1 MIKNNFKMKVVMGK
15 QPYLQFNSSVGKQI
29 LETGATKLRLRHT
42 FTGDLTYIS
51 FFKEDNEQS
60 GETSY
65 KLTKR
70 TNTLTVSSR
79 KLAREIC
86 KDFGIKF
93 DENKKD
99 QVSFY
104 LICNTNKDCDSLI
117 EFEIQ
122 RVDFDSLIIPDEN
135 VDETEQESD
144 VETNVVDFEKD
155 TDGNIKSVTIVHTIE
170 NEKQEEP
177 TLQFSVEIAH
187 NGFIISNGKVK
198 KVYEGEN
205 NTFVSILAEHIQ
217 DWIGNR
223 IAKDCTSDNFNV
235 KITITEN
242 ENS

>member
-1 MIKNNFKMKVVMGK
+1 MIKNDFKLKIVMGK
-15 QPYLQFNSSVGKQI
+15 QPYLQFSPSVGKQV
-29 LETGATKLRLRHT
+29 LATGATKLRLRHT
-42 FTGDLTYIS
+42 FSGDLTYIS
-51 FFKEDNEQS
+51 FFKEDNEEFE
-60 GETSY
+60 ETSY

-70 TNTLTVSSR
+70 ANTLTVSSR

-86 KDFGIKF
+86 QDFCVKF

-104 LICNTNKDCDSLI
+104 LICNTNKDSDSLI

-122 RVDFDSLIIPDEN
+122 RIADEN

-155 TDGNIKSVTIVHTIE
+155 TDGNVKSVTIAQTIE
-170 NEKQEEP
+170 PPTEP
-177 TLQFSVEIAH
+177 TMQFSVEIAH
-187 NGFIISNGKVK
+187 NGFIISDGKIK

-205 NTFVSILAEHIQ
+205 NTFVNVLAEHIQ
-217 DWIGNR
+217 DWIV
-223 IAKDCTSDNFNV
+223 KDYTSDNFDV
-235 KITITEN
+235 KITITGN